1 MSLGKVERVDEES
14 NKKEYKEDRAVN
26 HKNCDITHKSS
37 FMYFLSIT
45 QSFFLGFSWTSDNFT
60 VSNKKRT
67 SRIEPTIESETTI

>member
-1 MSLGKVERVDEES
+1 MSLGKVKRVDEES

-45 QSFFLGFSWTSDNFT
+45 QSFFLGFS
-60 VSNKKRT
+60 
-67 SRIEPTIESETTI
+67 